1 MKESMWWRI
10 SSHEHIGR
18 WRELPAVLAATT
30 LVSVLPAVVATRL
43 LPSLSLASMV
53 MSALLAVGLSA
64 IAAHLGAALWSRKR
78 GSRDVL
84 FADLMAWGWVR
95 RRLADRRLATIQR
108 RLADADGRDGSMPMA
123 GLARLARLLGS
134 RDVYTYGHSRRVARY
149 AQSIARGMRLPSAGV
164 EQIRQAAVV
173 HDIGKLHTPSAIL
186 AKPGPL
192 SDAEFAIVKRHPA
205 AGAAMLAHIGD
216 ADLVAMVLHHHE
228 RLDGNG
234 YPDGLRGEAIPVGAR
249 IIAVAD
255 TFDALTS
262 TRSYRRPVTHK
273 KALEILS
280 TEAGTQLD
288 PEAVAAF
295 LRHYS
300 AGRSAAWTAAF
311 SNAGQRLLTWLQ
323 SGATGVSGSVTSFA
337 TAVPVTGAAALIAL
351 GGGLHISSAAPT
363 PSSPPPSAPV
373 ALGAETPARQAPF
386 LRRRPTHTADRAP
399 TVGGRPAPSPLSPT
413 QTRRPSPSADAPAGP
428 SASADAPAGPTR
440 PAAPIAERPHDPAA
454 AEVPALPALPSIP
467 STPTVTVPPVRV
479 PEVSAPTPTP
489 TVDPPLATAG
499 VPTPTVEVP
508 PVSVPDLQRPGAV
521 IPSPTA
527 ISAPSPMAEG
537 RRPGSGTTKPPS

>member
-1 MKESMWWRI
+1 M
-10 SSHEHIGR
+10 GR

-30 LVSVLPAVVATRL
+30 LVSVLPALVATRL

-78 GSRDVL
+78 GAPDVL

-95 RRLADRRLATIQR
+95 RRIADRRLAAIQR
-108 RLADADGRDGSMPMA
+108 RLAHADGPDGAMPMA

-149 AQSIARGMRLPSAGV
+149 AQSIARGMRLPSAEV
-164 EQIRQAAVV
+164 ERIRQAAVV
-173 HDIGKLHTPSAIL
+173 HDVGKLHTPSAIL

-205 AGAAMLAHIGD
+205 AGAAMLAHIDD
-216 ADLVAMVLHHHE
+216 ADLDAMVLHHHE

-234 YPDGLRGEAIPVGAR
+234 YPDGLRGEAIPLGAR

-262 TRSYRRPVTHK
+262 TRSYRRPATHK

-280 TEAGTQLD
+280 VEAGTQLD
-288 PEAVAAF
+288 HEAVAAF

-300 AGRSAAWTAAF
+300 AERSAAWTAAF

-351 GGGLHISSAAPT
+351 GGGLHTSSAAPALSV
-363 PSSPPPSAPV
+363 PLASAPV
-373 ALGAETPARQAPF
+373 VLSADTPARQAPF
-386 LRRRPTHTADRAP
+386 LRRRPTRTADRAP
-399 TVGGRPAPSPLSPT
+399 MVGGRPAPSLPSPT
-413 QTRRPSPSADAPAGP
+413 ETQPP
-428 SASADAPAGPTR
+428 SASADAPTGATR
-440 PAAPIAERPHDPAA
+440 PAASIAERPHHPAA
-454 AEVPALPALPSIP
+454 AEVPTLSALPSIP

-479 PEVSAPTPTP
+479 PEVSAPAPTTTVNTP
-489 TVDPPLATAG
+489 LGTAE

-508 PVSVPDLQRPGAV
+508 AISVADLHLPATV
-521 IPSPTA
+521 IPSPPA
-527 ISAPSPMAEG
+527 IPAP
-537 RRPGSGTTKPPS
+537 